1 MLKYNMFYW
10 IICKNKSF
18 YSSQVRD
25 DKVTIELSCTFWS
38 VEDVSQINLKNFIII
53 LNICWPVSAWE
64 RSTFPAHSL
73 IKIPMVL
80 LKL

>member
-38 VEDVSQINLKNFIII
+38 VEDVSQMI
-53 LNICWPVSAWE
+53 
-64 RSTFPAHSL
+64 
-73 IKIPMVL
+73 
-80 LKL
+80 